1 MAVKVHNLFE
11 TGQRDLIQLVL
22 AIPSGLARP
31 RRKNMTA
38 IAQRRA
44 IGLLVVFA
52 TVLTVIA
59 SWNLPEHSKAENA
72 RLGAE

>member
-1 MAVKVHNLFE
+1 M
-11 TGQRDLIQLVL
+11 
-22 AIPSGLARP
+22 S
-31 RRKNMTA
+31 A

-59 SWNLPEHSKAENA
+59 TWNLPEHSKAENA